1 MFTRRRL
8 AADIPGNLVLNP
20 REEQAMPDSINK
32 VAQITLA
39 FWIMKI
45 CATTLGETGGDLL
58 SMTLNLGYAISTAV
72 FFGIFLVTL
81 IAQVTSRSYHPLMYW
96 AVIISTTTAGTTMSD
111 YLDRTAGLGYIGG
124 SLVLVAILI
133 AVLALWRLTLGS
145 LSVDK
150 IDNPRAETFYWVAI
164 LFSNTLGTALGDFLA
179 DQTGLNLGYEGGALV
194 IGAALVMIA
203 GAYFLTNVSRTLL
216 FWLAFILTRPLGAT
230 LGDILTKTHAQG
242 GLDLGTVGSSIVLGV
257 FLVGCILASA
267 RNHSRGRPRQVADG
281 DALRV

>member
-1 MFTRRRL
+1 MLTRRRL
-8 AADIPGNLVLNP
+8 AADIPGNLVMNP

-133 AVLALWRLTLGS
+133 AVLALWRLALGS

-194 IGAALVMIA
+194 IGAALATIA

-242 GLDLGTVGSSIVLGV
+242 GLDLGTIGSSIVLGI

-267 RNHSRGRPRQVADG
+267 RNHSRGQARQVADG
-281 DALRV
+281 DAVRV